1 MSLNLQSW
9 IQIGMFFVAMVVLY
23 ISLTRDS
30 V

>member
-9 IQIGMFFVAMVVLY
+9 IQIGMFVVAMVVLY